1 MPRQNSLENK
11 WLVKEPLFNTKV
23 CRMIR
28 KILTFIILFGALHGV
43 KAQAVESPPFW
54 DEVRYFKTMDSVVP
68 PPKGK
73 ILMIGS
79 SSFTHWKDAGYYL
92 PGYPL
97 INRGFGGSSLPH
109 LIRYFDDIVRP
120 YRPRQVIIYCGENDL
135 GPSVT
140 ADTVVERFKT
150 LFTMIR
156 AMDKR
161 TFVTY
166 VSMKPSP
173 SRAHLMDKMQEGNE
187 KIRAWLSTKQR
198 TSFVDVYSKM
208 LLVDGSPDPAIFL
221 KDQLHM
227 NAAGYRIWA
236 KEIAPHLLKL

>member
-1 MPRQNSLENK
+1 MIQNKTN
-11 WLVKEPLFNTKV
+11 
-23 CRMIR
+23 R
-28 KILTFIILFGALHGV
+28 ILFLFLFFLISNAGFSQQNPA
-43 KAQAVESPPFW
+43 PPFW
-54 DEVRYFKTMDSVVP
+54 NEIQYFKKLDSAVM

-109 LIRYFDDIVRP
+109 LIKYFDDIVTP
-120 YRPRQVIIYCGENDL
+120 YKPRQVLIYCGENDL
-135 GPSVT
+135 GPNVT

-156 AMDKR
+156 KQNKKAII
-161 TFVTY
+161 TY

-173 SRAHLMDKMQEGNE
+173 SRAHLMDKMKEGNE
-187 KIRAWLSTKQR
+187 KIKSWLQNKKR
-198 TSFVDVYSKM
+198 TSFIDVYHKM
-208 LLVDGSPDPAIFL
+208 LDSNGNPIPDIFL
-221 KDQLHM
+221 EDKLHM
-227 NAAGYRIWA
+227 NGKGYTIWA
-236 KEIAPHLLKL
+236 KEFAPNLLKN